1 MKQREEFKRAN
12 DELLQLKKQHKQK
25 EQEEELLIQGY
36 AHKKDRMEGIKK
48 AKAEQK
54 FREKLETRQKL
65 IERQCSELMQLK
77 NKENERLN
85 A

>member
-12 DELLQLKKQHKQK
+12 DELLKLKEEEKKK

-54 FREKLETRQKL
+54 FKEKLETR
-65 IERQCSELMQLK
+65 
-77 NKENERLN
+77 
-85 A
+85 